1 MQLSQAQ
8 KEHLYEQ
15 GYVAIRG
22 VVPPLMV
29 EVALRTI
36 NASLG
41 EGIDPAQV
49 PSYRS
54 RSFCPELQGHPAL
67 VDLMMGTPAW
77 RLAESLLGEGN
88 LRPISGA
95 QIALRFPSL
104 QEPAP
109 PRCHLDGMYSPLNGV
124 PQGTY
129 SNFTMLA
136 VVLLSDLPG
145 PYAGNFTV
153 WPGTH
158 RQFEAW
164 FREHGPDSLL
174 DGMPAID
181 YPEPVQLTGRAG
193 DLILTHYQLAHGVA
207 PNASPHCRYAAIYRL
222 HHVEHGSC
230 RKEAMTDLWLEWPA
244 IREAIPA
251 AGQPAVGA

>member
-1 MQLSQAQ
+1 MELTRAQ
-8 KEHLYEQ
+8 KQQLYEQ

-22 VVPPLMV
+22 VVPPIMV
-29 EVALRTI
+29 DAALRAI

-41 EGIDPAQV
+41 EGIDPEQV
-49 PSYRS
+49 STYRS
-54 RSFCPELQGHPAL
+54 RSFCPELQGQPAL
-67 VDLMMGTPAW
+67 LDLVRGTPAW
-77 RLAESLLGEGN
+77 RLAESLVGEGN
-88 LRPISGA
+88 LRPVGGA

-104 QEPAP
+104 NEPGP
-109 PRCHLDGMYSPLNGV
+109 LHCHLDGMYSPLNGV
-124 PQGTY
+124 AKGTL

-158 RQFEAW
+158 RQFETW

-174 DGMPAID
+174 DGMPPID

-207 PNASPHCRYAAIYRL
+207 PNASPHIRYAAIYRL
-222 HHVEHGSC
+222 HHVEHGTC
-230 RKEAMTDLWLEWPA
+230 RKEAMTDLWLEWPG
-244 IREAIPA
+244 IREAIA
-251 AGQPAVGA
+251 AAREPAV